1 MSPGGAGLDEVEWLH
16 PSDLGVDMLLAF
28 KFGLL
33 YSHMLFACHC
43 CVYKIHQF
51 NVQRSW
57 FIYLE
62 IAWNIS
68 KGINKKE
75 HYSLV

>member
-33 YSHMLFACHC
+33 
-43 CVYKIHQF
+43 I
-51 NVQRSW
+51 
-57 FIYLE
+57 
-62 IAWNIS
+62 
-68 KGINKKE
+68 
-75 HYSLV
+75 